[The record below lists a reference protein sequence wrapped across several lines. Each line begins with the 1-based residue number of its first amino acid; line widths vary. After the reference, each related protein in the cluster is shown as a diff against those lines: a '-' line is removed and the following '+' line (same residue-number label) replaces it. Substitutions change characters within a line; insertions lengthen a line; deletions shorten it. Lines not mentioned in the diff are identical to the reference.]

1 MFSGQNL
8 SHYSPKNA
16 AIWLSLAF
24 QAGTINAGG
33 FLACHRFV
41 THTTGFATLFG
52 TEMAYKNWVGALGM
66 LSVPVFF
73 LLGSMIAGF
82 FVDHRLLEGKHPDYP
97 VVLFL
102 MTTFMLTVTI
112 GGVSGAFGDFGEE
125 LTLTRDYA
133 LLALL
138 TMTCGIQNAMVTS
151 VFGAVIR
158 TTHLTGITTDLG
170 IDLVRLLTG
179 TYRHT
184 KSDEVRATWM
194 RIGIIS
200 AFVFGSFASFVYLT
214 HHYWGFAIP
223 TVISLMLFILSYV
236 EKPRMRRNT

>member
-24 QAGTINAGG
+24 QAGAINAGG

-52 TEMAYKNWVGALGM
+52 TELAYKNWFGAVGI
-66 LSVPVFF
+66 LSVPIFF
-73 LLGSMIAGF
+73 LIGSMIAGY

-102 MTTFMLTVTI
+102 MTVFMMIVTV
-112 GGVSGAFGDFGEE
+112 GGLMGAFGEFGEE
-125 LTLTRDYA
+125 LALTRDYA

-170 IDLVRLLTG
+170 IDLVRIMTG

-184 KSDEVRATWM
+184 KSDEIRATWM
-194 RIGIIS
+194 RIGIIAS
-200 AFVFGSFASFVYLT
+200 FVAGSFAAIVYVSAE
-214 HHYWGFAIP
+214 YWGFAIP
-223 TVISLMLFILSYV
+223 TLISLILFILSYI
-236 EKPRMRRNT
+236 EKPRVRHAR